1 MTIFF
6 SKRTGNIQAVFSGN
20 LQHIATVCGTNA
32 IDYLQIWDEIEIPD
46 DEDVMN
52 SFTNYHVNTDTK
64 QLEIFPSA
72 NPYPI
77 AQI

>member
-6 SKRTGNIQAVFSGN
+6 SKRTGNIQAVFSGD
-20 LQHIATVCGTNA
+20 LQHIATVCGANA

-52 SFTNYHVNTDTK
+52 NFNNYRVNVEAR
-64 QLEIFPSA
+64 QLEILPSA
-72 NPYPI
+72 NQYPT

>member
-20 LQHIATVCGTNA
+20 LQHIAIVHGANA
-32 IDYLQIWDEIEIPD
+32 EDYMLIWNELEAPD
-46 DEDVMN
+46 DNDVIN
-52 SFTNYHVNTDTK
+52 TPNNYRVNVK
-64 QLEIFPSA
+64 LKRLEILPNI
-72 NPYPI
+72 NPYPT